1 MMRTYQDEQQDPCC
15 FPKRVL
21 RARNLLVRTLDIMAK
36 DRPLRPRPLTLRFL
50 SGPVHA
56 LQKKHSQAL
65 WQYFRVVLIHLL
77 ALILLRLFLVYI
89 MYYSMKLAL
98 TQPEC

>member
-15 FPKRVL
+15 LPKRVL
-21 RARNLLVRTLDIMAK
+21 RARN
-36 DRPLRPRPLTLRFL
+36 LRPRPLTLRFL

-65 WQYFRVVLIHLL
+65 WQYFSVVLIHLL

-89 MYYSMKLAL
+89 MYYSMELAL
-98 TQPEC
+98 VQPEC

>member
-1 MMRTYQDEQQDPCC
+1 MMRTYQDEQQDPCYL
-15 FPKRVL
+15 PKRVL
-21 RARNLLVRTLDIMAK
+21 RARNLRVRTLNALVK
-36 DRPLRPRPLTLRFL
+36 PRPAHPRPLTLRFL